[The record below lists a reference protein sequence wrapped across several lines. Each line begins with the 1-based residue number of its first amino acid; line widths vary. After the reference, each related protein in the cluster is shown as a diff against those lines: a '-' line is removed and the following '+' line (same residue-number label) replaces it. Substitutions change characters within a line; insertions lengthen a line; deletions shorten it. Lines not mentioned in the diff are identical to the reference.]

1 MKILLPVD
9 GSTYSTRAARYLVKH
24 WPVDAAVTLLNVDA
38 PLRESIAGHLD
49 ADSVARFHLDNGTAA
64 LKPARR
70 VLAKAGHLF
79 EERLLVGDPGTEILH
94 LAQRGRYDLV
104 VMGSHGRG
112 VLKSL
117 FLGSVVVKVLSGSNV
132 PVLVVR

>member
-9 GSTYSTRAARYLVKH
+9 GSNYSTRAARYLVRH
-24 WPVDAAVTLLNVDA
+24 WPAEATVTLLNVDP
-38 PLRESIAGHLD
+38 PLRQSIAGRLD
-49 ADSVARFHLDNGTAA
+49 GDSVARFHLDNGTAA

-70 VLAKAGHLF
+70 VLAKAGHVF
-79 EERLLVGDPGTEILH
+79 DECLLVGDPGTEIVRV
-94 LAQRGRYDLV
+94 ARRGRYDLI

-112 VLKSL
+112 VLRSL
-117 FLGSVVVKVLSGSNV
+117 FLGSVVVKVLSVSNV

>member
-9 GSTYSTRAARYLVKH
+9 GSASCTRAVRYLTRH
-24 WPVDAAVTLLNVDA
+24 WPADAAATLLNVDL
-38 PLRESIAGHLD
+38 PLRKSIAGRLD
-49 ADSVARFHLDNGTAA
+49 VDSVAQFHRDNGVAA

-70 VLAKAGHLF
+70 VLVKAGHVF
-79 EERLLVGDPGTEILH
+79 DECLLVGDPGAEIVRF
-94 LAQRGRYDLV
+94 AQRGRYDLI

-117 FLGSVVVKVLSGSNV
+117 FLGSVVMKVLADSKV
-132 PVLVVR
+132 PVLVGR

>member
-24 WPVDAAVTLLNVDA
+24 WPADAAVTLLNVDA

-112 VLKSL
+112 VLKRL

>member
-9 GSTYSTRAARYLVKH
+9 GSAYSTRAARYLVRH
-24 WPVDAAVTLLNVDA
+24 WPADAAVTLLNVDA
-38 PLRESIAGHLD
+38 PLRESIAGRLD
-49 ADSVARFHLDNGTAA
+49 ADSVARFHLGNGTAA

-70 VLAKAGHLF
+70 VLARAGHLF
-79 EERLLVGDPGTEILH
+79 DERLLVGDPGTEIMH
-94 LAQRGRYDLV
+94 VARRGRYDMI